1 MNNNKKLNIISA
13 FVTILIV
20 ICGVFAMWFTYKTVV
35 SDSSKEAEKKNNVE
49 VNTNV
54 FEKVTS
60 PEKFGS
66 EISPNEEGYGR
77 ANPFAPY
84 K

>member
-1 MNNNKKLNIISA
+1 M
-13 FVTILIV
+13 LIV
-20 ICGVFAMWFTYKTVV
+20 VCGIFATWFMYKTVV
-35 SDSSKEAEKKNNVE
+35 SDSFKNPAQTNNVE
-49 VNTNV
+49 VNKNIY
-54 FEKVTS
+54 EKVTS

>member
-1 MNNNKKLNIISA
+1 MNNNKKFKIISIT
-13 FVTILIV
+13 VTILIAV
-20 ICGVFAMWFTYKTVV
+20 CGIFATWFMYKTVV
-35 SDSSKEAEKKNNVE
+35 SDNFKNPVRTNNVE
-49 VNTNV
+49 VNKNIY
-54 FEKVTS
+54 EKVTS

>member
-1 MNNNKKLNIISA
+1 MNNNKKFELVSLVIT
-13 FVTILIV
+13 VLIV
-20 ICGVFAMWFTYKTVV
+20 VCGAFATWFMYTTLS
-35 SDSSKEAEKKNNVE
+35 SDSSKNVETKNNVE
-49 VNTNV
+49 INTNV
-54 FEKVTS
+54 YEQVTS
-60 PEKFGS
+60 PQKFGS

>member
-1 MNNNKKLNIISA
+1 MNSNKKIKLISSL
-13 FVTILIV
+13 VTVLIV
-20 ICGVFAMWFTYKTVV
+20 ICGLIAMWFTYTTVV
-35 SDSSKEAEKKNNVE
+35 SDTFKEAEKKKNVE
-49 VNTNV
+49 VNTNI

-77 ANPFAPY
+77 ANPFTPY